1 MKSPFNPNGSTL
13 AIEGLVSPDGRI
25 LGKMGHSERIGE
37 FMMKNAVDSY
47 AETDMKLFK
56 AGVEYF
62 K

>member
-1 MKSPFNPNGSTL
+1 
-13 AIEGLVSPDGRI
+13 
-25 LGKMGHSERIGE
+25 MGHSERIGE

>member
-1 MKSPFNPNGSTL
+1 MNKRFDAYIFDMDGTL
-13 AIEGLVSPDGRI
+13 WD
-25 LGKMGHSERIGE
+25 
-37 FMMKNAVDSY
+37 AVDSY